1 MTFFSMMS
9 RFNGRRADNV
19 GHLHNADINTSF
31 IIHAFQRT
39 HAATFLLIIFVI
51 TSIICS
57 LMFSIGERSANPV
70 FSELGPST
78 WMQVVTISS
87 VGYGELVPWTS
98 IARLVVLIAAIMG

>member
-39 HAATFLLIIFVI
+39 HAATFLLIIFVL
-51 TSIICS
+51 TCIICS
-57 LMFSIGERSANPV
+57 MMFSIGERNANVV
-70 FSELGPST
+70 F
-78 WMQVVTISS
+78 
-87 VGYGELVPWTS
+87 
-98 IARLVVLIAAIMG
+98 